1 MTDRWICLIA
11 KLDSTDYEDTGV
23 PADGNVVDPSTTSR
37 LGFEMPPSTEERPY
51 TGVQFL
57 WRASTQSPI
66 DLRRAE
72 SHEELVIDK

>member
-1 MTDRWICLIA
+1 MTDRWTCPVA

-51 TGVQFL
+51 RGFN
-57 WRASTQSPI
+57 SSGGHPQSLI